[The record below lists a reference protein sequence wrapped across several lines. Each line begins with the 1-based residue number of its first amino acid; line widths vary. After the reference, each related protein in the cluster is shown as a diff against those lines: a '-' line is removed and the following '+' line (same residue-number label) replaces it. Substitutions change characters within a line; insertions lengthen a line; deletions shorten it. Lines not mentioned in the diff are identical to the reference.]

1 MLEQDYGSSQ
11 RRVPTGMPAWLL
23 TIPPTW
29 LGDDAAPDD
38 ASPLSGVP
46 VQLER
51 CDACGGDTSGV
62 SARHPAHDD
71 YCQSVSTGL
80 EEAGSRGKL
89 DVSGASATADGH
101 PLHRVCHLASP
112 DTSSSC
118 HSLDSTL
125 VAKGGLSGRTAVP
138 ASPKQVVL
146 PSHQVG
152 DFVQSDWQTSK
163 ESIVQPLKLEPVC
176 DLESG
181 TLLGTDVQ
189 LAQQEFEGGGLLS
202 ICDILTFGID
212 PEAQGL
218 WNFNNANSSTQS
230 SAQQDCDHDIDRS
243 VYNEYEICELL
254 SSGGN
259 NLELRNG
266 NTNMMQNITVIATYA
281 H

>member
-125 VAKGGLSGRTAVP
+125 VAKRGLSGRTAAP

-146 PSHQVG
+146 PSHQVRNL
-152 DFVQSDWQTSK
+152 VQSDWQP
-163 ESIVQPLKLEPVC
+163 PLKLEPVC
-176 DLESG
+176 TSASG
-181 TLLGTDVQ
+181 TLLSADVQ
-189 LAQQEFEGGGLLS
+189 FAQQEFEGEGLLS
-202 ICDILTFGID
+202 ICDILTFGIA

-218 WNFNNANSSTQS
+218 WSLEKANSSTQT
-230 SAQQDCDHDIDRS
+230 SAHQDRDRDIDRS

>member
-1 MLEQDYGSSQ
+1 MREQDCGSS
-11 RRVPTGMPAWLL
+11 RSRVPTGMPAWLL
-23 TIPPTW
+23 TVPPTW

-38 ASPLSGVP
+38 AAPQSGVP
-46 VQLER
+46 VLLE
-51 CDACGGDTSGV
+51 CSDARGGDNPCV
-62 SARHPAHDD
+62 PARRPAHD
-71 YCQSVSTGL
+71 CQPASTGL
-80 EEAGSRGKL
+80 EEAGSGVKL
-89 DVSGASATADGH
+89 DVSGASATVDGH

-118 HSLDSTL
+118 HSLDNTL

-243 VYNEYEICELL
+243 VYNEYDICELL
-254 SSGGN
+254 SYGGDR
-259 NLELRNG
+259 LELQDG
-266 NTNMMQNITVIATYA
+266 NKNTMHNVTVIAT
-281 H
+281 